1 MIKKILPRILILL
14 AVATL
19 VSAIIVSSVFAKYTT
34 NDSLPEAVKVRPTQF
49 NVEYAVA
56 YSGKATSADLMYAN
70 FSSDP
75 YEGSE
80 DKTFIYDVTAKLVD
94 SEVSANLI
102 LKITFDPEMNTL
114 INSNAAGISVTFSAY
129 KVSEGGTETPLSLN
143 QNGAEWTSAP
153 DLLEIG
159 STNLTNT
166 YRIKFTVHYTAGG
179 TGAFIPDAI
188 KVDVIATQVD
198 PMK

>member
-34 NDSLPEAVKVRPTQF
+34 NDSRPEVTVRPTQF

-75 YEGSE
+75 NEGSG

-102 LKITFDPEMNTL
+102 LKITFAPEMNTL
-114 INSNAAGISVTFSAY
+114 INSNEAGISVTFSAY
-129 KVSEGGTETPLSLN
+129 KVSEGGTETALSLT
-143 QNGAEWTSAP
+143 QNGAVWTSAP
-153 DLLEIG
+153 DLLEVDKP
-159 STNLTNT
+159 NQTNT
-166 YRIKFTVHYTAGG
+166 YRIKFVVKNTAGG
-179 TGAFIPDAI
+179 TGAFIPDAV

>member
-102 LKITFDPEMNTL
+102 LKITFAPEMNTL
-114 INSNAAGISVTFSAY
+114 INSNEAGISVTFSAY
-129 KVSEGGTETPLSLN
+129 KVSEGGTETALSLT
-143 QNGAEWTSAP
+143 QNGAVWTSAP
-153 DLLEIG
+153 DLLEVDKP
-159 STNLTNT
+159 NQTNT
-166 YRIKFTVHYTAGG
+166 YRIKFVVKNTAGG
-179 TGAFIPDAI
+179 TGEFIPDAI

>member
-34 NDSLPEAVKVRPTQF
+34 NDSLPEPVKVRPTQF
-49 NVEYAVA
+49 NVLIGSASSNEMAVNFAADGDANTEKVFSYDVTVNSADNEVAAYITLKLTLSPEMKTLVDRAPATAGISCEYAV
-56 YSGKATSADLMYAN
+56 
-70 FSSDP
+70 
-75 YEGSE
+75 
-80 DKTFIYDVTAKLVD
+80 
-94 SEVSANLI
+94 
-102 LKITFDPEMNTL
+102 
-114 INSNAAGISVTFSAY
+114 Y
-129 KVSEGGTETPLSLN
+129 KVSGSTETALSGTENDAIWMS
-143 QNGAEWTSAP
+143 EP

-159 STNLTNT
+159 ATNT
-166 YRIKFTVHYTAGG
+166 YRVKLTVHHTAGG
-179 TGAFIPDAI
+179 TGEFIPDAI

>member
-34 NDSLPEAVKVRPTQF
+34 NDSLPDVVKVRPTQF

-75 YEGSE
+75 NEGSE

-114 INSNAAGISVTFSAY
+114 INSNEAGIFVTFSAY
-129 KVSEGGTETPLSLN
+129 KVSEGGTETPLSLT
-143 QNGAEWTSAP
+143 QNGAEWTSDS

-159 STNLTNT
+159 GTDTNT

-179 TGAFIPDAI
+179 TGAFIPDAV
-188 KVDVIATQVD
+188 KVDVVATQVD

>member
-1 MIKKILPRILILL
+1 MIKKIVSRVLIVLT
-14 AVATL
+14 VATL
-19 VSAIIVSSVFAKYTT
+19 VSAILISAVFAKYIS
-34 NDSLPEAVKVRPTQF
+34 NDSRPAVTVRPTQF

-75 YEGSE
+75 DEGPG

-102 LKITFDPEMNTL
+102 LKITFAPEMNAL
-114 INSNAAGISVTFSAY
+114 INPNKAGISVTFSAY
-129 KVSEGGTETPLSLN
+129 KVSGGTETPLSLT
-143 QNGAEWTSAP
+143 QNGAVWTSAS
-153 DLLEIG
+153 DLLEVDNPNK
-159 STNLTNT
+159 TTNT
-166 YRIKFTVHYTAGG
+166 YRIKFVVKNTAGG
-179 TGAFIPDAI
+179 TGAFIPDAV

>member
-34 NDSLPEAVKVRPTQF
+34 NDSRPEVKVRPTQF
-49 NVEYAVA
+49 NVGYAVA

-75 YEGSE
+75 NEGSG

-102 LKITFDPEMNTL
+102 LKITFAPEMNTL
-114 INSNAAGISVTFSAY
+114 INSNEAGISVTFSAY
-129 KVSEGGTETPLSLN
+129 KVSEGGTETALSLT
-143 QNGAEWTSAP
+143 QNGAVWTSAP
-153 DLLEIG
+153 DLLEVDKP
-159 STNLTNT
+159 NQTNT
-166 YRIKFTVHYTAGG
+166 YRIKFVVKNTAGG
-179 TGAFIPDAI
+179 TGEFIPDAI
-188 KVDVIATQVD
+188 KVDVVATQVD

>member
-14 AVATL
+14 AVVTL

-75 YEGSE
+75 NEGPE

-143 QNGAEWTSAP
+143 QNGAVWTSAP

-159 STNLTNT
+159 GTDTNT
-166 YRIKFTVHYTAGG
+166 YRIKFTVHHTAGG
-179 TGAFIPDAI
+179 TGEFIPDAI